1 MLLNGAWENKVDIY
15 NVFELRCKTTAYFG
29 VGAINK
35 FKDIC
40 DFLNK
45 KDIKKVII
53 ITDDVV
59 YNVTGI
65 KEKVEK
71 FLDEADISYIVYNGV
86 KPNPNVKMID
96 EAKKIGLEFGA
107 GAVIGVGGGSHI
119 DTAKSVAVLL
129 HEKYKN
135 YTGADL
141 YELKFVPEEALPIIA
156 VNTTH
161 GTGTEV
167 DRFAVATIEE
177 KGYKP
182 ALAYDS
188 IYPVFAI
195 DDPEI
200 TKSLPWTQTTYT
212 AIDAINHVTEAATTL
227 AASPYS
233 ILLAKETIRLVSK
246 YLPQAQAKPGDLT
259 ARYFLL
265 YASAIAGISFD
276 NGLLHFTHALEH
288 PLSGI
293 KPDLPHGLGLAM
305 LLPAVVKAIYPAQPE
320 VLAEIYSPI
329 VPDLKGVPGEAEYAA
344 KGIEKWLFNIGVTQ
358 KLTDEGFKE
367 SDIDKLVELA
377 FNTPSLDLLLSLA
390 PIKATKDIVKQIYI
404 DSLYPLNK

>member
-1 MLLNGAWENKVDIY
+1 MLLNGAWESKVDIY

-29 VGAINK
+29 IGAIKK

-40 DFLNK
+40 EFLNK
-45 KDIKKVII
+45 KDMKKILI
-53 ITDDVV
+53 LTDEVV

-71 FLDEADISYIVYNGV
+71 FLGEAGIEYIVYYGI

-96 EAKKIGLEFGA
+96 EAKKMGLDFGA
-107 GAVIGVGGGSHI
+107 KAVIGIGGGSHI

-135 YTGADL
+135 YTGSDL
-141 YELKFVPEEALPIIA
+141 YELKFIPEEALPIIA
-156 VNTTH
+156 INTTH

-182 ALAYDS
+182 AIAYDS
-188 IYPVFAI
+188 IYPIFAI

-200 TKSLPWTQTTYT
+200 TKSLPWSQTTYT

-265 YASAIAGISFD
+265 YASTIAGISFD

-293 KPDLPHGLGLAM
+293 RPDLPHGLGLAM
-305 LLPAVVKAIYPAQPE
+305 LLPAVVKAIYSAQAE

-329 VPDLKGVPGEAEYAA
+329 VPGLKGVPGEAEEAA

-390 PIKATKDIVKQIYI
+390 PVKATKEIVKQIYM